1 MVKKTNSKFM
11 ILLRHFWPEWLGVMH
26 GDEISFVFGEPLYP
40 ELNYTYE
47 EKILTRKILKY
58 WSNFA
63 KYSDPNGPPN
73 EAGRTSS
80 DDYYRTP
87 IKPSE
92 RLKTVQSRYRANAS
106 SSPVM
111 SSQTMLQTAE
121 FWPKYK
127 IDMNPYS
134 DEQRA
139 YLTLNS
145 RKVEVG
151 YNLRAEYCAFWGTF
165 LPTLMLSERKFNFF
179 FLCILFT
186 RYFNS
191 CILFKS
197 SMRLCFM

>member
-1 MVKKTNSKFM
+1 
-11 ILLRHFWPEWLGVMH
+11 MH

-63 KYSDPNGPPN
+63 KYSNPNGPTAADVGQS
-73 EAGRTSS
+73 ET
-80 DDYYRTP
+80 DYYRTP
-87 IKPSE
+87 LKPSD
-92 RLKTVQSRYRANAS
+92 RVLKTNRNHRIQPQQQQQISG
-106 SSPVM
+106 PVM
-111 SSQTMLQTAE
+111 TQTQSQIAE

-139 YLTLNS
+139 YLELNS

-165 LPTLMLSERKFNFF
+165 LPTLMLSERKTSFNFYS
-179 FLCILFT
+179 L
-186 RYFNS
+186 Y
-191 CILFKS
+191 
-197 SMRLCFM
+197 